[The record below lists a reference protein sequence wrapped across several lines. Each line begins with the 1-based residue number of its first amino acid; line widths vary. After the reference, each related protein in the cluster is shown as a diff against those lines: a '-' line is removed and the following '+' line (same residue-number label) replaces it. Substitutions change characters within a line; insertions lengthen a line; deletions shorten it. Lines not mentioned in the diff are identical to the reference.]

1 MFLRHGFHIFITSKY
16 KLLSIQIDVTTGNY
30 REFLI
35 ISLSSTANRLVPED
49 PMVLNTMMQVLERLK
64 EYNDCYAVCNRL
76 IKMKVK
82 VFLAI
87 FWGLNL
93 MTMRRT
99 DFIVWFLNTKH
110 K

>member
-1 MFLRHGFHIFITSKY
+1 MTTRNYWECLR
-16 KLLSIQIDVTTGNY
+16 
-30 REFLI
+30 

-87 FWGLNL
+87 FW
-93 MTMRRT
+93 
-99 DFIVWFLNTKH
+99 
-110 K
+110 